1 MKIRILAAVSPS
13 PVRRLIAVVERTQN
27 WLIRARCHLSTQ
39 YSQGMQIRRLAWIA
53 TWELGNL
60 RFSGA
65 ERGGLAATPGI
76 DHRDRA
82 VIMAVKRIRS
92 RQQVTGQRGAR
103 RLGVVR
109 VLLTNRAGADA
120 GGLVR
125 AQRDQLAVIARAL
138 GERLRSAEGIE
149 RTLITWRREQMSASL
164 RFLDA
169 LDA

>member
-1 MKIRILAAVSPS
+1 
-13 PVRRLIAVVERTQN
+13 
-27 WLIRARCHLSTQ
+27 
-39 YSQGMQIRRLAWIA
+39 
-53 TWELGNL
+53 
-60 RFSGA
+60 
-65 ERGGLAATPGI
+65 
-76 DHRDRA
+76 
-82 VIMAVKRIRS
+82 MAVKRIRS